1 MSPLL
6 NTHNSIIKIVL
17 LLIIGSI
24 ASLLEWLL
32 YRRLLPRFQRRQ
44 RVWLQAFLQALHQPL
59 QVYIW
64 VIILSFVAS
73 ILATLF
79 SFNGG
84 FTDALSSTR
93 LIFTLVV
100 IFWFAMRFI
109 RYLEDGMTHQARQKV
124 GKVSDETSVHAIA
137 QLTRVVIIA
146 FVLLMLLQTIG
157 IKISALLAFGG
168 VGVAVIGFAAKD
180 TLGNFFGGMMI
191 YWDRPFS
198 VGDWIRSPDRQIEG
212 TVENIGW
219 RLTRIR
225 TFDKHPLYVPNGI
238 LSNVAVENPSR
249 MTNRRLK
256 IIVGVR
262 YSDASKIM
270 DLAKAIEEMLRN
282 DPEID
287 VTQTLFVNLFEF
299 APSSLNMMVYTF
311 TKTTEWVK
319 FQAIQQ
325 KIMLKII
332 NIITTYGAECAF
344 PTQTI
349 HVPEGLLVKKE
360 KGENDNEYADRG
372 NEKERRGSDDFT

>member
-1 MSPLL
+1 MVALP
-6 NTHNSIIKIVL
+6 SIIA
-17 LLIIGSI
+17 SI
-24 ASLLEWLL
+24 PATAAGLVAS
-32 YRRLLPRFQRRQ
+32 FFTSAAST
-44 RVWLQAFLQALHQPL
+44 VAGLHL
-59 QVYIW
+59 GHHSLV
-64 VIILSFVAS
+64 FVAS

-225 TFDKHPLYVPNGI
+225 TFDKRSLYVPNGI